1 MAFLLAALLLL
12 GLCGNTI
19 SGGESPPTDT
29 SGSLNF
35 ELPTSKYET
44 PDTYTAGS
52 IGALFQMVHIFL
64 HMVQPNDFP
73 EESIRKIIRKNFDLS
88 TDYNEIAY
96 YEIGIIICAF
106 LGLLFIILVPVVGYF
121 FSICRCCNKC
131 GGKMHQREKE
141 NGPFQRKCFAVSLL
155 VICVL
160 ISIGILYGFVANH
173 QVRHR
178 IKRTQKLVVSN
189 FKDLRTLLNEAPQQ
203 IDYIVAQ
210 FNTTKERAFSD
221 LDGIHSLLGGGILE
235 RLKPKVIPVL
245 DEIQAIATEI
255 KETKEA
261 LEDMSQNLQSLKDGS
276 AQLSSSL
283 ATVKDSMQESL
294 RSPECLLPQISEV
307 CKSIESS
314 LSQLE
319 SNPDLS
325 SLPPVDK
332 ELENVNNVFKN
343 DLSGLVQKG
352 YTSFN
357 DIPKRVKSQ
366 TTPMVA
372 EIKNVLNNLG
382 DTVND
387 VAKDIPIQDS
397 LSEFSDRIDSVERQV
412 HQRLHKAEEIDSYW
426 WLCGLIVCFLLSLIV
441 TFFYLGLL
449 CGICGYDKHATP
461 TTRGFVS
468 NTGGIFLMV
477 GVGLSFLFCWIVMI
491 LVVVSFVIG
500 VNVEKLVCEPYAN
513 RKLFRILDT
522 PYLLNKN
529 WKYYV
534 SGMVLKK
541 SDIELTFEQIYSDCK
556 NSRGIYSTFR
566 LENRFNISDSLDI
579 QKHTGNINSR
589 FENMDVKLHGIVL
602 LDEAGS
608 KIIQDF
614 ANSGIDKIEYNTYL
628 AQSKKSPGKVNLL
641 SFSYELDAKAD
652 HLPPGEL
659 KESMKANAGTI
670 RAIHEHQVVPMLQ
683 TENNL
688 QQKIKILKH
697 TSKGLSGKV
706 TKILFAL
713 ESVQHFITNN
723 ISSIVVE
730 ETKKY
735 GRTILG
741 YFEHYLQWVELAV
754 TEKMVSCKPV
764 ATAMDSAI
772 KVILC
777 GFVVDPLNLFWFGI
791 GKATFLLLP
800 ALIIAVKL
808 AKYYRRMDSEDVY
821 EDVETVPMKNME
833 NGNNGYHKD
842 HLYGVHNPVMTSPS
856 HYQ

>member
-1 MAFLLAALLLL
+1 MAYLLAALLLL

-73 EESIRKIIRKNFDLS
+73 EGVMD
-88 TDYNEIAY
+88 
-96 YEIGIIICAF
+96 
-106 LGLLFIILVPVVGYF
+106 
-121 FSICRCCNKC
+121 
-131 GGKMHQREKE
+131 
-141 NGPFQRKCFAVSLL
+141 AVR
-155 VICVL
+155 VL
-160 ISIGILYGFVANH
+160 HKLIPGVRLRSACIGILYGFVANH

-178 IKRTQKLVVSN
+178 TKRTQKLVVSN

-343 DLSGLVQKG
+343 DLSGLVQKI
-352 YTSFN
+352 TLFS
-357 DIPKRVKSQ
+357 
-366 TTPMVA
+366 

-589 FENMDVKLHGIVL
+589 FENIDVKLHGIVL

-683 TENNL
+683 TE
-688 QQKIKILKH
+688 
-697 TSKGLSGKV
+697 GKV

-730 ETKKY
+730 
-735 GRTILG
+735 
-741 YFEHYLQWVELAV
+741 V

-821 EDVETVPMKNME
+821 EE
-833 NGNNGYHKD
+833 
-842 HLYGVHNPVMTSPS
+842 
-856 HYQ
+856 